1 MGHWV
6 ADGLKG
12 MGNLDWNRG
21 VVIGRFMIER
31 RDSEMLTVGSGV
43 VLNMV
48 TLLCVIS
55 SLSPSS
61 YETK

>member
-12 MGNLDWNRG
+12 MGKFGLEAGGGDWA
-21 VVIGRFMIER
+21 VHDKR

-43 VLNMV
+43 VLNLV
-48 TLLCVIS
+48 TSLCVIS

-61 YETK
+61 YETE